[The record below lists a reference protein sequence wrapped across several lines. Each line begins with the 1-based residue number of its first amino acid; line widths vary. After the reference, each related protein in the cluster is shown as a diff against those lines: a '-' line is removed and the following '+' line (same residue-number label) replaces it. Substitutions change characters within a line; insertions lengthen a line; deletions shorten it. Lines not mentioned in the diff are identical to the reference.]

1 MPGKTMAE
9 KILSRASG
17 EDAEAGDVVVAEID
31 VAMVHDITGPLT
43 VEALREMGVE
53 KVWDPSKIVV
63 LFDHQV
69 PADSIESAENHR
81 MMREFVKEQGIEHFY
96 DIKEGVCHQ
105 VLPEKGHVRPG
116 DVIVGAD
123 SHTCTHG
130 ALGAFAT
137 GIGST
142 DMAAVF
148 ATGKLWFRVPETY
161 KVTVTGEP
169 PEGVLSK
176 DVILKIT
183 GEIGADGANYM
194 AIEFHGEYVENA
206 SVSDR
211 MCMCNMAI
219 EMGAKTGLV
228 PPDEKTLEYV
238 SERAG
243 TTGRPVE
250 PDPDA
255 RYEAELEL
263 DVSDLEPQVA
273 KPYSPDNVAP
283 VSEVEGTAID
293 QVFIGSCTN
302 GRYEDLE
309 VAARILEGKR
319 VHDDVRLIVIP
330 ASREVYSRA
339 LRSGILETLQDAGAL
354 ICPPTCGPCLG
365 GHMGVL
371 AKGERCVATSNR
383 NFPGRMG
390 HRESE
395 VYLASPATAAAS
407 AIEGEITDPRPY
419 LWG

>member
-53 KVWDPSKIVV
+53 KVWDPSRIVV

-96 DIKEGVCHQ
+96 DVREGVCHQ

-194 AIEFHGEYVENA
+194 AIEFHGDYVERA

-309 VAARILEGKR
+309 VAARILDGER

-339 LRSGILETLQDAGAL
+339 LRSGILETLHDAGAL

-407 AIEGEITDPRPY
+407 AIEGEIT
-419 LWG
+419 

>member
-53 KVWDPSKIVV
+53 KVWDPSRIVV

-96 DIKEGVCHQ
+96 DVREGVCHQ

-194 AIEFHGEYVENA
+194 AIEFHGDYVERA

-309 VAARILEGKR
+309 VAARILDGER

-339 LRSGILETLQDAGAL
+339 LRSGILETLHDAGAL

-419 LWG
+419 LRG

>member
-1 MPGKTMAE
+1 VSKGKTMAE

-17 EDAEAGDVVVAEID
+17 EDAEAGDIVVAEVD
-31 VAMVHDITGPLT
+31 VAMVHDITGPIT
-43 VEALREMGVE
+43 VQRLKEMEVDR
-53 KVWDPSKIVV
+53 VWDPSKIVV

-69 PADSIESAENHR
+69 PADSVEAAENHK
-81 MMREFVKEQGIEHFY
+81 MMREFVREQGIEHFY
-96 DIKEGVCHQ
+96 DVREGVCHQ

-161 KVTVTGEP
+161 RVEIVGELPEGVYAKDVVLKVTGE
-169 PEGVLSK
+169 V
-176 DVILKIT
+176 
-183 GEIGADGANYM
+183 GADGATYM
-194 AIEFHGEYVENA
+194 AIEYHGEVVENM

-211 MCMCNMAI
+211 MCLCNMAI

-228 PPDEKTLEYV
+228 PPDEKTLRYV
-238 SERAG
+238 RKRAG
-243 TTGRPVE
+243 DEGRPVQ

-255 RYEAELEL
+255 RYEAELRL
-263 DVSDLEPQVA
+263 DVSNLDPQVA
-273 KPYSPDNVAP
+273 KPSSPDNVVP
-283 VSEVEGTAID
+283 VHEVEGTAVD

-302 GRYEDLE
+302 GRLNDLR
-309 VAARILEGKR
+309 VAAEILEGEE

-339 LRSGILETLQDAGAL
+339 LREGIIETLHEAGAI

-371 AKGERCVATSNR
+371 AEGERCLATSNR

-407 AIEGEITDPRPY
+407 AIEGEITDPRRY
-419 LWG
+419 L

>member
-1 MPGKTMAE
+1 MGKTMAE

-17 EDAEAGDVVVAEID
+17 EDAEAGDIVVANID
-31 VAMVHDITGPLT
+31 VAMVHDITGPIT
-43 VEALREMGVE
+43 VQRFKEMGVE
-53 KVWDPSKIVV
+53 RVWNPSKIVV

-69 PADSIESAENHR
+69 PADSVEAAENHR
-81 MMREFVKEQGIEHFY
+81 MMREFVEEQGIEHFY
-96 DIKEGVCHQ
+96 DVREGVCHQ

-161 KVTVTGEP
+161 RVEITGELQ
-169 PEGVLSK
+169 EGVYAK
-176 DVILKIT
+176 DVVLKVT
-183 GEIGADGANYM
+183 GEIGADGATYM
-194 AIEFHGEYVENA
+194 AIEYHGEVVREM

-211 MCMCNMAI
+211 MCLCNMAI
-219 EMGAKTGLV
+219 EMGAKTGMI
-228 PPDEKTLEYV
+228 PPDEKTFEYV
-238 SERAG
+238 KKRAG
-243 TTGRPVE
+243 TEGRPVE

-255 RYEAELEL
+255 RYEAELTL

-273 KPYSPDNVAP
+273 KPFSPDNVVP
-283 VSEVEGTAID
+283 VGEVEGIAID

-302 GRYEDLE
+302 GRYEDLR
-309 VAARILEGKR
+309 VAAEVLEGEE

-330 ASREVYSRA
+330 ASREVYDRA
-339 LRSGILETLQDAGAL
+339 LKDGILEVLHESGAL
-354 ICPPTCGPCLG
+354 ICPPNCGPCLG

-371 AKGERCVATSNR
+371 AEGERCVATSNR

-407 AIEGEITDPRPY
+407 AIEGEITDPRSY
-419 LWG
+419 L

>member
-1 MPGKTMAE
+1 VPGKTMAE

-53 KVWDPSKIVV
+53 KVWDPSRIVV

-96 DIKEGVCHQ
+96 DVREGVCHQ

-194 AIEFHGEYVENA
+194 AIEFHGDYVERA

-309 VAARILEGKR
+309 VAARILDGER

-339 LRSGILETLQDAGAL
+339 LRSGILETLHDAGAL

-419 LWG
+419 LRG

>member
-43 VEALREMGVE
+43 VEALEEMGVDR
-53 KVWDPSKIVV
+53 VWDPDKIVV

-81 MMREFVKEQGIEHFY
+81 MMREFVKEQGIRHFY
-96 DIKEGVCHQ
+96 DVKEGVCHQ

-161 KVTVTGEP
+161 KVTLTGEP

-176 DVILKIT
+176 DVILKVT
-183 GEIGADGANYM
+183 GEVGADGANYM
-194 AIEFHGEYVENA
+194 AIEFHGDYVENA

-243 TTGRPVE
+243 TTGKPVK

-255 RYEAELEL
+255 KYEAELEL

-273 KPYSPDNVAP
+273 KPYSPDNVVP
-283 VSEVEGTAID
+283 VSEVEGTAVD

-309 VAARILEGKR
+309 IAARILEGER

-339 LRSGILETLQDAGAL
+339 LRSGILETLHDAGAL
-354 ICPPTCGPCLG
+354 VCPPTCGPCLG

-419 LWG
+419 LRG

>member
-1 MPGKTMAE
+1 MGRGKTMAE

-17 EDAEAGDVVVAEID
+17 EDAEAGDLVIAEVD
-31 VAMVHDITGPLT
+31 VAMVHDITGPIT
-43 VEALREMGVE
+43 VQRLEEMGVDR
-53 KVWDPSKIVV
+53 VWDPSRIVV

-69 PADSIESAENHR
+69 PADSVEAAENHK
-81 MMREFVKEQGIEHFY
+81 MMREFVREQGIEHFY
-96 DIKEGVCHQ
+96 DVREGICHQ

-148 ATGKLWFRVPETY
+148 ATGRLWFRVPETY
-161 KVTVTGEP
+161 RVELVGEP
-169 PEGVLSK
+169 PEGVYAK
-176 DVILKIT
+176 DVVLKVT
-183 GEIGADGANYM
+183 GEVGADGATYM
-194 AIEFHGEYVENA
+194 AIEYHGEVVENM

-211 MCMCNMAI
+211 MCLCNMAI

-228 PPDEKTLEYV
+228 PPDERTLRYV
-238 SERAG
+238 RERAG
-243 TTGRPVE
+243 DEGRPVR

-255 RYEAELEL
+255 RYEAELRL
-263 DVSDLEPQVA
+263 DVSDLDPQVA
-273 KPYSPDNVAP
+273 RPSSPDNVVP
-283 VSEVEGTAID
+283 VHEVEGIAID

-302 GRYEDLE
+302 GRLNDLR
-309 VAARILEGKR
+309 VAAEILKGEE

-339 LRSGILETLQDAGAL
+339 LKEGILEVLHDAGAL

-371 AKGERCVATSNR
+371 AEGERCLATSNR

-407 AIEGEITDPRPY
+407 AIEGEITDPRRY
-419 LWG
+419 L

>member
-1 MPGKTMAE
+1 MSKGKTMAE

-17 EDAEAGDVVVAEID
+17 EDAEAGDIVVAEVD
-31 VAMVHDITGPLT
+31 VAMVHDITGPIT
-43 VEALREMGVE
+43 VQRLKEMEVDR
-53 KVWDPSKIVV
+53 VWDPSKIVV

-69 PADSIESAENHR
+69 PADSVEAAENHK
-81 MMREFVKEQGIEHFY
+81 MMREFVREQGIEHFY
-96 DIKEGVCHQ
+96 DVREGVCHQ

-161 KVTVTGEP
+161 RVEIVGELPEGVYAKDVVLKVTGE
-169 PEGVLSK
+169 V
-176 DVILKIT
+176 
-183 GEIGADGANYM
+183 GADGATYM
-194 AIEFHGEYVENA
+194 AIEYHGEVVENM

-211 MCMCNMAI
+211 MCLCNMAI

-228 PPDEKTLEYV
+228 PPDEKTLRYV
-238 SERAG
+238 RKRAG
-243 TTGRPVE
+243 DEGRPVQ

-255 RYEAELEL
+255 RYEAELRL
-263 DVSDLEPQVA
+263 DVSNLDPQVA
-273 KPYSPDNVAP
+273 KPSSPDNVVP
-283 VSEVEGTAID
+283 VHEVEGTAVD

-302 GRYEDLE
+302 GRLNDLR
-309 VAARILEGKR
+309 VAAEILEGEE

-339 LRSGILETLQDAGAL
+339 LREGIIETLHEAGAI

-371 AKGERCVATSNR
+371 AEGERCLATSNR

-407 AIEGEITDPRPY
+407 AIEGEITDPRRY
-419 LWG
+419 L